1 MEIKRKTS
9 KSGRIIRI
17 LKESSAYEMYV
28 IEYAQII
35 CGEDCEVFIAWHPIC
50 EPQKVFTS
58 LKECEERFNHFL
70 QF

>member
-1 MEIKRKTS
+1 MEIQRKTS
-9 KSGRIIRI
+9 RSGRVIRI

-28 IEYAQII
+28 IEYAQFIY
-35 CGEDCEVFIAWHPIC
+35 GEDCEVYIAWHPIF

-58 LKECEERFNHFL
+58 LKECEESFNHFL